1 MDKETEQKVNYYFEH
16 YWNKPSNNK
25 QLLMLVQG
33 ILSLL

>member
-25 QLLMLVQG
+25 
-33 ILSLL
+33 